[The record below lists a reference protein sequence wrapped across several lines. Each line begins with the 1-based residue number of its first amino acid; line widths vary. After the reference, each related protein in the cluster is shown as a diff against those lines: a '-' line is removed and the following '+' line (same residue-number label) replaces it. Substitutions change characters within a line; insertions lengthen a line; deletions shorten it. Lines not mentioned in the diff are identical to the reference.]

1 MTTKKLTPKEIV
13 DSFKKEFK
21 TKITDARIEKFTQGS
36 KKTEMTHIWM
46 KADSSII
53 RDITK
58 HLMTLQKYPH
68 FAVSS
73 GYDTEK
79 TIDIIY
85 HFSIY
90 YGKRG
95 EEISLNF
102 TVSLPKSK
110 PEIDTIC
117 DLIPGA
123 LIAEQEKQEM
133 LGIKVKNI
141 PQDRR
146 SFISDDFPKDVYPWR
161 KDETGPKKMVRNLHE
176 AKK

>member
-1 MTTKKLTPKEIV
+1 MTSKKLTPEEIV
-13 DSFKKEFK
+13 DSFKKEFI
-21 TKITDARIEKFTQGS
+21 TKVSDTRINKFTNGL
-36 KKTEMTHIWM
+36 KKTDMNHIWM
-46 KADSSII
+46 KIDPTII
-53 RDITK
+53 KDVTK
-58 HLMTLQKYPH
+58 HIMTLEKYPH

-79 TIDIIY
+79 TIDIVY

-95 EEISLNF
+95 EEISINLI
-102 TVSLPKSK
+102 TSLPKTK
-110 PEIDTIC
+110 PEIDTIS

-176 AKK
+176 VKK

>member
-1 MTTKKLTPKEIV
+1 MTSKKLTPEEIV

-46 KADSSII
+46 KTDPSII
-53 RDITK
+53 KDITK

-79 TIDIIY
+79 TIDIVY

-102 TVSLPKSK
+102 TVSLPKTK
-110 PEIDTIC
+110 PEIDTIS